1 MLLTKIFHVEVWPNP
16 TCATDGT
23 LRYHVPTFKLF
34 DAGQHAKRTQQPRL
48 DNIAK
53 FKGRP
58 GGTAA
63 RPAADSLHF
72 WEFREPGNAP
82 GPQFAAL
89 AMADGRRYAFAAPQ
103 RYNREWGPS
112 EAPRLLLMSVKK
124 APPLPFTQTLPGTH
138 RAPPSDVYMYRVGEP
153 LPDLPAST
161 PRRCGSGGTVPPE
174 AANKLGEW
182 QMWLYEKRRCFLGFC
197 LGGIWTD
204 ERLCENESWF
214 HFGWKGL
221 A

>member
-48 DNIAK
+48 DSIAT

-58 GGTAA
+58 NGGAA
-63 RPAADSLHF
+63 AAASLHL

-89 AMADGRRYAFAAPQ
+89 AMADGRRFVFAAP
-103 RYNREWGPS
+103 RRSTNDWGPS
-112 EAPRLLLMSVKK
+112 EAPRLLLMSVAK
-124 APPLPFTQTLPGTH
+124 APPLPFTHTLPGTH

-153 LPDLPAST
+153 LAGVPAST
-161 PRRCGSGGTVPPE
+161 PPRRCGSGGTVPP
-174 AANKLGEW
+174 AAAKMLGAW
-182 QMWLYEKRRCFLGFC
+182 QIWLYEKRRCFLGFC

-214 HFGWKGL
+214 RFGKRRL